1 MGFTL
6 RHLRTG
12 ETKAFSTRE
21 VLEMLGDP
29 VNDEIVV
36 HNEVYRIVPMWV
48 RMAVMAHC
56 LRQNGMR
63 YSLPTPLRP
72 GTAFLLR

>member
-12 ETKAFSTRE
+12 ETKAFSTKE

-36 HNEVYRIVPMWV
+36 HNEVYRISSYV
-48 RMAVMAHC
+48 
-56 LRQNGMR
+56 G
-63 YSLPTPLRP
+63 
-72 GTAFLLR
+72 